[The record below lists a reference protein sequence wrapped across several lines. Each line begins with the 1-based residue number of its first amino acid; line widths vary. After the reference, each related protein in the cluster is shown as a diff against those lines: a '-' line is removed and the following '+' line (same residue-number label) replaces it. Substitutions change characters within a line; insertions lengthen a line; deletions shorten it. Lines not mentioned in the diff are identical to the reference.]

1 MSKDFEQAYRELAE
15 REIPDLW
22 DRIEAGL
29 ESKSTPEDGKE
40 KIEDVRNDI
49 RDDIEAG
56 EVSSR
61 KPEKKKGKRFP
72 VSRYSKM
79 AAAAVCVA
87 VVLPAA
93 VFLFRTGAGG
103 LGYESASGTEG
114 IEDIDMAAAA
124 SGETGFAE
132 AGAADAP
139 EDAAEEEMDAGG
151 MAETWDESAEPDED
165 KALDEKRDTSKRK
178 DEMNVDTGAGSP
190 LQDQSDS
197 LSSQKQGAAMVES
210 LEECIDELSAEAAEE
225 TVIEHVE
232 IRVTEEENDF
242 EKADGSFAGTF
253 YTVTV
258 QKDAS
263 GGLKEGQELVVE
275 LPAYYSFVLAK
286 DSVYEVDLI
295 CQEDGTY
302 VLEGYHRQIGE

>member
-61 KPEKKKGKRFP
+61 MPEKKKGKRFP

-103 LGYESASGTEG
+103 LGYGSASGTEG

-132 AGAADAP
+132 AEAADAP
-139 EDAAEEEMDAGG
+139 AEAAADDVADSAAGQTTECADEAAEEEMDA
-151 MAETWDESAEPDED
+151 
-165 KALDEKRDTSKRK
+165 
-178 DEMNVDTGAGSP
+178 GAGSP

-197 LSSQKQGAAMVES
+197 LSAQKQEAAMMGS
-210 LEECIDELSAEAAEE
+210 REEGSGNLSSEAAEG
-225 TVIEHVE
+225 TVFEHVE
-232 IRVTEEENDF
+232 IMVTEEENDI
-242 EKADGSFAGTF
+242 EKTDGSFPGTF
-253 YTVTV
+253 YMVTV
-258 QKDAS
+258 QRDAA

-295 CQEDGTY
+295 FQEDGTY
-302 VLEGYHRQIGE
+302 LLEGYHRQVGE

>member
-40 KIEDVRNDI
+40 KIEDVRNNI

-61 KPEKKKGKRFP
+61 MPEKKKGKRFP

-132 AGAADAP
+132 AEAADAP
-139 EDAAEEEMDAGG
+139 AEEEAEDAPAEAAADDVADSAAGQTTECADEAAEEEMDA
-151 MAETWDESAEPDED
+151 
-165 KALDEKRDTSKRK
+165 
-178 DEMNVDTGAGSP
+178 GAGSP

-197 LSSQKQGAAMVES
+197 LSAQKQEAAMMGS
-210 LEECIDELSAEAAEE
+210 REEGSGNLSSEAAEG
-225 TVIEHVE
+225 TVFEHVE
-232 IRVTEEENDF
+232 IMVTEEENDF
-242 EKADGSFAGTF
+242 EKTDGSFPGTF
-253 YTVTV
+253 YMVTV
-258 QKDAS
+258 QRDAA

-275 LPAYYSFVLAK
+275 LPAYYPFVLAK

-295 CQEDGTY
+295 FQEDGTY
-302 VLEGYHRQIGE
+302 LLEGYHRQVGE

>member
-61 KPEKKKGKRFP
+61 MPEKKKGKRFP

-103 LGYESASGTEG
+103 LGYGSASGTEG

-132 AGAADAP
+132 AEAADAP
-139 EDAAEEEMDAGG
+139 
-151 MAETWDESAEPDED
+151 
-165 KALDEKRDTSKRK
+165 
-178 DEMNVDTGAGSP
+178 
-190 LQDQSDS
+190 
-197 LSSQKQGAAMVES
+197 
-210 LEECIDELSAEAAEE
+210 AEAAADDVADSAAGQTTECADEAAE
-225 TVIEHVE
+225 TAPAALVIRYDGVAHHVPVPPLL
-232 IRVTEEENDF
+232 RLRM
-242 EKADGSFAGTF
+242 AGEC
-253 YTVTV
+253 
-258 QKDAS
+258 
-263 GGLKEGQELVVE
+263 G
-275 LPAYYSFVLAK
+275 
-286 DSVYEVDLI
+286 
-295 CQEDGTY
+295 
-302 VLEGYHRQIGE
+302 

>member
-61 KPEKKKGKRFP
+61 MSEKKKGKRFP

-103 LGYESASGTEG
+103 LGYGSASGTEG

-132 AGAADAP
+132 AEAADAP
-139 EDAAEEEMDAGG
+139 AEAAADDVADSAAGQTTECADEAAEEEMDA
-151 MAETWDESAEPDED
+151 
-165 KALDEKRDTSKRK
+165 
-178 DEMNVDTGAGSP
+178 GAGSP

-197 LSSQKQGAAMVES
+197 LSAQKQEAAMMGS
-210 LEECIDELSAEAAEE
+210 REEGSGNLSSEAAEG
-225 TVIEHVE
+225 TVFEHVE
-232 IRVTEEENDF
+232 IMVTEEENDF
-242 EKADGSFAGTF
+242 EKTDGSFPGTF
-253 YTVTV
+253 YMVTV
-258 QKDAS
+258 QRDAA

-295 CQEDGTY
+295 FQEDGTY
-302 VLEGYHRQIGE
+302 LLEGYHRQVGE